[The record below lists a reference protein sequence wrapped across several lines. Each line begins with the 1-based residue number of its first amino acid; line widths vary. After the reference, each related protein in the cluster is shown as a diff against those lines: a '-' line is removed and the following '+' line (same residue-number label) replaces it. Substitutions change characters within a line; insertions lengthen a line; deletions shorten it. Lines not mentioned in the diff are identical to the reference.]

1 MSEEKFDLLPLLNYI
16 DPATLSYEGWLSVGM
31 ALKHEGYTAAD
42 WDNWSQN
49 DSRYKKFECFKKWDT
64 FNEEAGTIVT
74 GATITQLAKENGWV
88 SQSGYDSE
96 NAHEIGWTDTIDRDY
111 RVIDK
116 DWIEGKEIHEPTVWN
131 PVQEI
136 IKYLETLF
144 EASENVGYVTECY
157 PKNDDETG
165 EIIKWLPTKGAYDRT
180 AGQLIEALSKCNG
193 DIGAVLGDYHEE
205 AGAWVRFNPM
215 DGKGAKNENVTD
227 FRYALVESDSMP
239 IDKQN
244 AIYKELE
251 LPIAALVHS
260 GNKSLHAIVKVDAK
274 NYEEYRNRVDYLY
287 KICQKN
293 GIVVD
298 TQNRNP
304 SRLSRMPGFIRNGQ
318 KQFLVDTNIGK
329 TDWDEWYQYIEDL
342 NDDLPD
348 PEGLADS
355 WDNLPELA
363 PELIKGVLRQG
374 HKMLI
379 AGPSKAGKSF
389 ALIEMSIA
397 IAEGKKWL
405 SWECTQ
411 GRVLY
416 VNFEL
421 DRPSALHRFRDVYQA
436 MGLAPQNINNIDIWN
451 LRGKTVPMD
460 KLAPKLIRR
469 SLKKNYIA
477 VIIDPIYKVLTG
489 DENSADQMAHFTN
502 QFDKVA
508 TELGS
513 SVIYC
518 HHHSKGSQGG
528 KKSMDRASGSGV
540 FARDPDALVDLVELE
555 VSEELLTQRLNQAAC
570 EVYKQALQERN
581 NAYYQQNVGLD
592 DLLSPAQMRTH
603 FEKGISDVM
612 ARAPYVDK
620 LEEVRDKIQIA
631 TAWRVEGTLRE
642 FAKFKPVNMWF
653 SHPVHTLDETG
664 VLADIQVEE
673 ANNHARARKARE
685 GRKSKEETWEVKLQK
700 LENAYDALFDGSD
713 PVTVKEMAEYLDVDE
728 KTVRSHIKKHKD
740 FEHKNGIAV
749 KVNTDEKTENND

>member
-469 SLKKNYIA
+469 ALKKNYIA